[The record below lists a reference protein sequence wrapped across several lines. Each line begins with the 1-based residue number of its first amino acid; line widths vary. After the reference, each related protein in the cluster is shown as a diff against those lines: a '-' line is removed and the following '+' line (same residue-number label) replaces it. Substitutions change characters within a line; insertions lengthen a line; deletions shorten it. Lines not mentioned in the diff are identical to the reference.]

1 MICTQN
7 ARKDVISMFY
17 SDYADFSIKTNW
29 LGKITSIGL
38 KGKYYDKMKIQ
49 SFIESLHSIAD

>member
-17 SDYADFSIKTNW
+17 SDYADFTIRTNW
-29 LGKITSIGL
+29 LGKMTEIEL
-38 KGKYYDKMKIQ
+38 KGKSYNIMK
-49 SFIESLHSIAD
+49 F

>member
-7 ARKDVISMFY
+7 SRKDVISMFY

-29 LGKITSIGL
+29 LGKMTEIGL
-38 KGKYYDKMKIQ
+38 KGKNYEITKIH
-49 SFIESLHSIAD
+49 SFIENLH